1 MTGKREPEISVGIVS
16 GSGLTFTLNGEFLS
30 GDGGRKVSGRYT
42 AVAGGDG
49 LLLRNE
55 TETLRAGDEI
65 IFTPSSFTDCSF
77 TLHAVT
83 IGVNFHW
90 QRNEDQTFRG
100 NLKFILR
107 GGQVTAV
114 NILPVE
120 DYLVSVISSEMSA
133 TSSGELLRAHAVISR
148 SWLLAQIDKT
158 LRLCDTDEKYRTSF
172 VTDAEITRWYDREDH
187 RDFDVC
193 ADDHCQRYQ
202 GITRASTL
210 VVEEAVSDTAGE
222 VLMSGDFIC
231 DARYSKCCGGATE
244 LFENCWEP
252 VNHPYLQKIIDA
264 PGSAAP
270 AAATHTTES
279 PAAAAPGSAVPSAA
293 APSAAATSAAAPSET
308 DLTDEANAIGW
319 IDTTPPAFCNTT
331 DRSILSQVLN
341 NYDQETNDF
350 YRWKVTYRQDELSVL
365 VRERTGIDFGTV
377 TTLEPLTRGTSG
389 RITRLRITGDKK
401 SIVIGKE
408 LEIRKALSKSHLY
421 SSAFYVEKI
430 DNQGETLFV
439 LHGAGWG
446 HGVGLCQI
454 GAAVMGASGY
464 TYRQILFHY
473 FVGAEIKK
481 LY

>member
-1 MTGKREPEISVGIVS
+1 MTGKSEPEISVGIVS
-16 GSGLTFTLNGEFLS
+16 GSGLTFTLNGEFFA
-30 GDGGRKVSGRYT
+30 GDGGKKFYGRYT
-42 AVAGGDG
+42 AVVAGDS
-49 LLLRNE
+49 LLLNNE
-55 TETLRAGDEI
+55 DETVKAGEEI
-65 IFTPSSFTDCSF
+65 TFVPSSFAGCSF

-100 NLKFILR
+100 NLKFIVR
-107 GGQVTAV
+107 GGLVTAV

-202 GITRASTL
+202 GITRAST
-210 VVEEAVSDTAGE
+210 VAVEEAVRNTSGE

-244 LFENCWEP
+244 LFGNCWEP

-264 PGSAAP
+264 PGAAAP
-270 AAATHTTES
+270 ADI
-279 PAAAAPGSAVPSAA
+279 
-293 APSAAATSAAAPSET
+293 
-308 DLTDEANAIGW
+308 DLTDEANAAGW
-319 IDTTPPAFCNTT
+319 INSTPQAFCNTT
-331 DRSILSQVLN
+331 DRKILSQVLN

-350 YRWKVTYRQDELSVL
+350 FRWKVTYRQDELSAL
-365 VRERTGIDFGTV
+365 IRERTGIDFGTV
-377 TTLEPLTRGTSG
+377 TSLEPLTRGTSG

-421 SSAFYVEKI
+421 SSAFYVEKAE
-430 DNQGETLFV
+430 DQGAPLFV